1 LKAAC
6 GRPFSFRHK
15 RKRDANGQKETRGI
29 KEPANDDNDRK
40 YLQAEAQS
48 DTEPFAPGSAS
59 LPKLQ
64 KAWEELK
71 AKIAEAKRRD
81 DTPIEW
87 ALGNPGLPLAR

>member
-1 LKAAC
+1 MQMDKR
-6 GRPFSFRHK
+6 RP
-15 RKRDANGQKETRGI
+15 AI

-59 LPKLQ
+59 VPKLQ
-64 KAWEELK
+64 KASEEL
-71 AKIAEAKRRD
+71 RR

-87 ALGNPGLPLAR
+87 ALGSPGLPPAR

>member
-1 LKAAC
+1 MQMDKR
-6 GRPFSFRHK
+6 RP
-15 RKRDANGQKETRGI
+15 GI

-64 KAWEELK
+64 KASEELK

-81 DTPIEW
+81 DAPIEW
-87 ALGNPGLPLAR
+87 ALGNPGLPPAR